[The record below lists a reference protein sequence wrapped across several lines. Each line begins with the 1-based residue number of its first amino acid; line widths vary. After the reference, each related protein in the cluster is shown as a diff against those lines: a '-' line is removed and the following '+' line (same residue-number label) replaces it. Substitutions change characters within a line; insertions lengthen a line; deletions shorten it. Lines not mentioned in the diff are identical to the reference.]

1 MDKKRLDKYTFI
13 FMYKMKNTILS
24 KRRKGKFM
32 YYPYV
37 VAGAGLAGLTV
48 AERIANE
55 KGEKVLIVEKRSH
68 IGGNVY
74 DSYNEDGIL
83 IHNYGPHI
91 FHTNDREVY
100 YYLGQF
106 TKWNDF
112 WHRVLTQ
119 VDGNLIPM
127 PITLETINRLY
138 HMEMTAEEMEKF
150 IEKRAVPIKEIKTS
164 RDVAL
169 SKVGEEI
176 YSKFFENYTKK
187 QWGVDPGEIDT
198 SVISRIPLR
207 FNRDTRYFTDKYQ
220 GMPRCGYTR
229 LCEAMIQNKKIKLLL
244 NTDFEEIRGEIS
256 YGTLIYT
263 GPADEYFH
271 GKHGKLPYRSVDFL
285 METYDLESYQDAPVV
300 NYPNDFDYTRITEF
314 KKLTGQ
320 EHRKTTIMKEFPK
333 AEGEPYY
340 PFPTAEARAQFALY
354 QEEMKAEKNV
364 YFLGRLAEYRY
375 YNMDAVVR
383 SALNL
388 YREKLA

>member
-1 MDKKRLDKYTFI
+1 
-13 FMYKMKNTILS
+13 
-24 KRRKGKFM
+24 M

-37 VAGAGLAGLTV
+37 IAGAGLAGLTV

-138 HMEMTAEEMEKF
+138 HMEMTPEEMEKF
-150 IEKRAVPIKEIKTS
+150 IEKRAVPIEEIKTS

-169 SKVGEEI
+169 SKVGEDI

-220 GMPRCGYTR
+220 GMPRYGYTKM
-229 LCEAMIQNKKIKLLL
+229 CEAMVQNKKIKLLL
-244 NTDFEEIRGEIS
+244 NTDFEEIRNEIS

-271 GKHGKLPYRSVDFL
+271 EKHGKLPYRSVDFL

-320 EHRKTTIMKEFPK
+320 EHKKTTIMKEFPK

-354 QEEMKAEKNV
+354 QKEMAAEKNV